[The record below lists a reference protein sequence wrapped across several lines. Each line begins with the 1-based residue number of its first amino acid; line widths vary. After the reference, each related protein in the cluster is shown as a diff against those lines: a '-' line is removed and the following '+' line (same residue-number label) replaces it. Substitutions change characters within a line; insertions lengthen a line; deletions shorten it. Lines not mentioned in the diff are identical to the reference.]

1 MIAGGDDRGP
11 GLRVVTTA
19 DQGCG
24 WCCIK
29 TVALYCIW
37 LHSLIRLHCIDSVA
51 LHRFGGD
58 AASEEHQTVFGKVLA
73 SRDLLDKAVIVAR
86 LTKEERQL
94 VIQCD
99 AALKRLGFLVIST
112 SKSLVEQLCVEFSTV
127 TWLLPGQARS
137 EQHARRL
144 PAGWT
149 WKALP

>member
-1 MIAGGDDRGP
+1 MVISWSMIAGGDDRGP

-29 TVALYCIW
+29 TVALYCIR
-37 LHSLIRLHCIDSVA
+37 LHSLIRLHS
-51 LHRFGGD
+51 FGGD

-99 AALKRLGFLVIST
+99 AALKRLGFLFDFNEQIVRGTALRGVFDCDLAVAWPS
-112 SKSLVEQLCVEFSTV
+112 SK
-127 TWLLPGQARS
+127 
-137 EQHARRL
+137 
-144 PAGWT
+144 
-149 WKALP
+149 